1 MWRRKGIASEHRFRL
16 EKINSLPTVRQ
27 RAGAIALR
35 RSLLF
40 NAGTRARDQRDAG
53 EIAMPP
59 SARRGGVMSEP
70 ILEMRR
76 VSKSFFTIKALRDV
90 DLTVYAGEIHALMGE
105 NGAGKS
111 TLMKILSGAY
121 RPDPGSEIRIDGQ
134 PVQISGPL
142 GGRAAGI
149 AIIYQELS
157 LAPNLSVAENIYL
170 GREVSRGG
178 LLAREAMQSGVGP
191 ILARLGADFTPQTL
205 VANLSMGQ
213 RQLVEIA
220 RALHARSRILIM
232 DEPTTALS
240 AGESERLFALIRQ
253 LRAEGLAIIYIS
265 HRMDEVYALGD
276 RVTVLRDG
284 TLVGSLDKPEI
295 RADTIV
301 RMMVGRDVSSFYK
314 KEHDPQARPGAPVL
328 AAVDIADNRR
338 VKGCSLTVHAGEVVG
353 LAGLVGAGRT
363 ELAHLII
370 GAAPMI
376 SGHVEIEGRTVSIRT
391 PGEALDAGIAYLTED
406 RKALGLFL
414 DMSCLDNINLA
425 VLGRDAKFGGILDRD
440 KARDRAKGA
449 FAALGIR
456 AANVGVPAG
465 GLSGGN
471 QQKVLLS
478 RLLAIGPKILILDEP
493 TRGVDVGAKSEIYAI
508 IDNLAKSG
516 TAVLVISSDL
526 PEIIGICDRVIV
538 MRAGEIA
545 GQIRRDATSPLSQEE
560 IMALATG
567 TEQLDA

>member
-1 MWRRKGIASEHRFRL
+1 MK
-16 EKINSLPTVRQ
+16 
-27 RAGAIALR
+27 
-35 RSLLF
+35 
-40 NAGTRARDQRDAG
+40 D
-53 EIAMPP
+53 
-59 SARRGGVMSEP
+59 P
-70 ILEMRR
+70 ILEMRG
-76 VSKSFFTIKALRDV
+76 VSKSFFGIKALHGV
-90 DLTVYAGEIHALMGE
+90 DLTIHAGEIHALMGE

-121 RPDPGSEIRIDGQ
+121 RPDPGGEIRIEGK
-134 PVQISGPL
+134 PVRIEGPL

-149 AIIYQELS
+149 SIIYQELS

-170 GREVSRGG
+170 GREMSRSGF
-178 LLAREAMQSGVGP
+178 LARGSMRFGVGP
-191 ILARLGADFTPQTL
+191 ILERLGADFLPSTP
-205 VANLSMGQ
+205 VAHLSIGQ

-220 RALHARSRILIM
+220 RALHARSKILIM

-240 AGESERLFALIRQ
+240 AGETERLFALIRQ

-284 TLVGSLDKPEI
+284 RLVGSLDKPEI
-295 RADTIV
+295 RADAIV
-301 RMMVGRDVSSFYK
+301 RMMVGRDISSFYK
-314 KEHDPQARPGAPVL
+314 KEHDPQMGRGHAVL
-328 AAVDIADNRR
+328 AAVDMADGRR

-353 LAGLVGAGRT
+353 LAGLIGAGRT

-370 GAAPMI
+370 GASPKT
-376 SGHVEIEGRTVSIRT
+376 SGHLEIDGRPVDIRT

-425 VLGRDAKFGGILDRD
+425 VLGRDAKLGCILDRD
-440 KARDRAKGA
+440 KARDRAGKA

-456 AANVGVPAG
+456 AANVAVAAG
-465 GLSGGN
+465 ALSGGN
-471 QQKVLLS
+471 QQKLLLS
-478 RLLAIGPKILILDEP
+478 RLLATTPKVLILDEP
-493 TRGVDVGAKSEIYAI
+493 TRGVDVGAKSEIYTI
-508 IDNLAKSG
+508 IDNLAKTG
-516 TAVLVISSDL
+516 TAILVISSDL

-538 MRAGEIA
+538 MRAGHVAGEIE
-545 GQIRRDATSPLSQEE
+545 RTATSPLNQEQ

-567 TEQLDA
+567 VEHADA

>member
-1 MWRRKGIASEHRFRL
+1 M
-16 EKINSLPTVRQ
+16 N
-27 RAGAIALR
+27 
-35 RSLLF
+35 
-40 NAGTRARDQRDAG
+40 D
-53 EIAMPP
+53 
-59 SARRGGVMSEP
+59 P
-70 ILEMRR
+70 ILEMRG
-76 VSKSFFTIKALRDV
+76 VSKSFFGIKALRSV

-121 RPDPGSEIRIDGQ
+121 RPDPGGEIRIEGK
-134 PVQISGPL
+134 PVRIEGPL

-149 AIIYQELS
+149 SIIYQELS

-170 GREVSRGG
+170 GREVSRSG
-178 LLAREAMQSGVGP
+178 LLARGAMRVGVGP
-191 ILARLGADFTPQTL
+191 ILERLAADFLPSTL
-205 VANLSMGQ
+205 VAHLSIGQ

-220 RALHARSRILIM
+220 RALHTRSKILIM

-284 TLVGSLDKPEI
+284 RLVGSLDKPEI

-301 RMMVGRDVSSFYK
+301 RLMVGRDVSSFYK
-314 KEHDPQARPGAPVL
+314 KDHDAEAGRGHPML
-328 AAVDIADNRR
+328 AAVDLGDGQR

-353 LAGLVGAGRT
+353 LAGLIGAGRT

-370 GAAPMI
+370 GASPKT
-376 SGHVEIEGRTVSIRT
+376 SGHIEIDGRPINIGT

-425 VLGRDAKFGGILDRD
+425 VLRQDAKLGCILDRD
-440 KARDRAKGA
+440 KARDRANKA

-456 AANVGVPAG
+456 APNVGVVAG
-465 GLSGGN
+465 ALSGGN

-478 RLLAIGPKILILDEP
+478 RLLATTPKILILDEP
-493 TRGVDVGAKSEIYAI
+493 TRGVDVGAKSEIYSI

-516 TAVLVISSDL
+516 AAILVISSDL

-538 MRAGEIA
+538 MRAGHIA
-545 GQIRRDATSPLSQEE
+545 GEIERTATSPLNQED

-567 TEQLDA
+567 MEQLDA

>member
-1 MWRRKGIASEHRFRL
+1 M
-16 EKINSLPTVRQ
+16 N
-27 RAGAIALR
+27 
-35 RSLLF
+35 
-40 NAGTRARDQRDAG
+40 D
-53 EIAMPP
+53 
-59 SARRGGVMSEP
+59 P
-70 ILEMRR
+70 ILEMRG
-76 VSKSFFTIKALRDV
+76 VSKSFFGIKALRAV

-111 TLMKILSGAY
+111 TLMKVLSGAY
-121 RPDPGSEIRIDGQ
+121 RPDPGGEIRIEGL
-134 PVQISGPL
+134 PVRIEGPL

-149 AIIYQELS
+149 SIIYQELS
-157 LAPNLSVAENIYL
+157 LAPNLTVAENIYL
-170 GREVSRGG
+170 GREVSRSG
-178 LLAREAMQSGVGP
+178 LLARGAMREGVRP
-191 ILARLGADFTPQTL
+191 ILRRLGADFSPSTL
-205 VANLSMGQ
+205 VAHLSMGQ

-284 TLVGSLDKPEI
+284 RLVGSLDKADI

-301 RMMVGRDVSSFYK
+301 RLMVGRDVSSFYK
-314 KEHDPQARPGAPVL
+314 KEHDPDGGRGHPVL
-328 AAVDIADNRR
+328 AAIDMADGQR

-353 LAGLVGAGRT
+353 LAGLIGAGRT
-363 ELAHLII
+363 ELALLII
-370 GAAPMI
+370 GAGTRT
-376 SGHVEIEGRTVSIRT
+376 SGRVEVEGHEVNIHT
-391 PGEALDAGIAYLTED
+391 PGEALEAGIAYLTED

-425 VLGRDAKFGGILDRD
+425 VLGHDAKLGCILDRD
-440 KARDRAKGA
+440 KAGDRANKA
-449 FAALGIR
+449 FGSLNIR
-456 AANVGVPAG
+456 AANVGVSAG

-478 RLLAIGPKILILDEP
+478 RLLAIAPKVLILDEP
-493 TRGVDVGAKSEIYAI
+493 TRGVDVGAKSEIYSI

-516 TAVLVISSDL
+516 TAILVISSDL

-538 MRAGEIA
+538 MRAGRIAGEIA
-545 GQIRRDATSPLSQEE
+545 RGPNSPLTQED

-567 TEQLDA
+567 MEHLDA